1 MSVGDA
7 VRLSQWGTAVG
18 RDAMAVVVEYHG
30 GLGGMDGENTIVI
43 VVELTGAHVG
53 LVLGS
58 T

>member
-1 MSVGDA
+1 MGDA
-7 VRLSQWGTAVG
+7 VRLLQWGTAVG
-18 RDAMAVVVEYHG
+18 RDAMAVVVEYHD